1 MDIKREPK
9 KKRTKYLVI
18 GGGVAVLVL
27 LTIALGML
35 PAAAPSVD
43 RSTLMIDSV
52 QRGTMVRAVRAP
64 GTLVPEQVHFVS
76 ALTAGRVEQ
85 LPLRPGAVVHG
96 GTMLLLLSNPDVQ
109 LEALDAQRQ
118 VTTAEAALV
127 NLQTSLATQRLT
139 QQAGSRDG
147 AVAAAQAQ
155 GDAGMLSAGLVALSG
170 PGVEIILDDAPTR
183 SDGVLPAG
191 ATPDDL
197 VIHQSD
203 VQAVVNAVWA
213 SGADGVAIMGK
224 RLVATSAVRCV
235 GNVLLLQGRTYSPPF
250 VVTAIGNG
258 AAVRSQL
265 SASREVRILQQ
276 AVDAYGLT
284 FSVRDRATIA
294 LPAYDGPLDMSYA
307 TPR

>member
-1 MDIKREPK
+1 MRGFRRPS
-9 KKRTKYLVI
+9 
-18 GGGVAVLVL
+18 GWAVLVPVVALAAGL
-27 LTIALGML
+27 LFAT
-35 PAAAPSVD
+35 S
-43 RSTLMIDSV
+43 
-52 QRGTMVRAVRAP
+52 
-64 GTLVPEQVHFVS
+64 
-76 ALTAGRVEQ
+76 GR
-85 LPLRPGAVVHG
+85 
-96 GTMLLLLSNPDVQ
+96 
-109 LEALDAQRQ
+109 
-118 VTTAEAALV
+118 TAEGTDLRGGEVLALSGLIRQRDESITRQEQELAD
-127 NLQTSLATQRLT
+127 LQAQVQRLT
-139 QQAGSRDG
+139 KQAGSRDG

-155 GDAGMLSAGLVALSG
+155 GDAGTLSAGLVGLSG
-170 PGVEIILDDAPTR
+170 PGVEITLDDAPTR

-258 AAVRSQL
+258 AAVRAQL
-265 SASREVRILQQ
+265 SASREVHILQQ

-284 FSVRDRATIA
+284 FSVRDRSTIA